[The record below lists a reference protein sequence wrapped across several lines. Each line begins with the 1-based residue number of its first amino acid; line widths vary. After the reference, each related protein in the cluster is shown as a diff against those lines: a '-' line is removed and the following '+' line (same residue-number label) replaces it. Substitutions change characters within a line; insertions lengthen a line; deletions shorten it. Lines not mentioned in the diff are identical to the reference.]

1 MNQTLSFEMKKR
13 LTQILYFY
21 LREADLHEATKSHIE
36 HSTFLLSQR
45 DLRWLSQYK
54 DDIHLAICFHYG
66 VCNDFPINTYNK
78 LKKVIASL

>member
-21 LREADLHEATKSHIE
+21 LRKADLHEATQSHIQ

-45 DLRWLSQYK
+45 GLAWLAQYK
-54 DDIHLAICFHYG
+54 DDIILAIEFHFEI
-66 VCNDFPINTYNK
+66 CNKFPKNTYTK
-78 LKKVIASL
+78 LKKVIDSL